1 MSKSE
6 HNNVENLDE
15 VRWVETGAH
24 PSVRI
29 RSTTESDWRR
39 LSEFR
44 LENAAA
50 HPISYGATY
59 EQTLAFDEE
68 AWRMRARRGDRD
80 DAAQWVA
87 IEEATGRWVSMMA
100 CQLGDDLGP
109 EPVLTGVYTS
119 EEFRG
124 RSYGIADA
132 LLELVETWAAEHGDS
147 LRLFVHEDSE
157 PARRFYC
164 RHGFIET
171 GRSHVAE
178 ISDRDGAMSV
188 EMAKSLNDK
197 RLHQPSPSRRRG
209 TERHHA

>member
-1 MSKSE
+1 MSEPERS
-6 HNNVENLDE
+6 NVENLDD
-15 VRWVETGAH
+15 VGWVETGAH
-24 PSVRI
+24 PSIRI

-124 RSYGIADA
+124 RQYGMADA
-132 LLELVETWAAEHGDS
+132 LLELVETWAAGHGDS

-157 PARRFYC
+157 PARRFYR

-171 GRSHVAE
+171 GRSHVAK
-178 ISDRDGAMSV
+178 ISARDGAMSV
-188 EMAKSLNDK
+188 EMAKSLNTIPEFAGPGN
-197 RLHQPSPSRRRG
+197 RVIGNR
-209 TERHHA
+209 